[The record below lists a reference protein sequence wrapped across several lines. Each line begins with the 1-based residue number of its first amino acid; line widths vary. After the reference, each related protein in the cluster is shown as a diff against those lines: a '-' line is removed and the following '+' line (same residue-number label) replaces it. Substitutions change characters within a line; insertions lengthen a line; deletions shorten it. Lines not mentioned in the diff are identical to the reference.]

1 LSKAINQTE
10 LAALVDCSLSCES
23 FVFNFSKESDMTFRK
38 VITLV
43 AVSALS
49 MGMLSSASAQGFMES
64 RAMKKM
70 EESDKN
76 KDGMISREEAK
87 NMPRLEKNFDA
98 IDTNKDG
105 QLSKEELT
113 AFRDKKNKK

>member
-1 LSKAINQTE
+1 MKVRTVITT
-10 LAALVDCSLSCES
+10 LAA
-23 FVFNFSKESDMTFRK
+23 
-38 VITLV
+38 
-43 AVSALS
+43 ASALTL
-49 MGMLSSASAQGFMES
+49 GALSSAQAQGFFEN

-70 EESDKN
+70 QESDKN

-105 QLSKEELT
+105 QLSKEEMT
-113 AFRDKKNKK
+113 AFRDKNKK

>member
-1 LSKAINQTE
+1 MKVRTVITT
-10 LAALVDCSLSCES
+10 LAA
-23 FVFNFSKESDMTFRK
+23 
-38 VITLV
+38 
-43 AVSALS
+43 ASALTF
-49 MGMLSSASAQGFMES
+49 GALSSAQAQGFFEN

-70 EESDKN
+70 QESDKN

-105 QLSKEELT
+105 QLTKEEME
-113 AFRDKKNKK
+113 AFRAKNKK